1 MTITPFLSAERIRA
15 CTQAGHWQNRTIVE
29 YLDLHA
35 ERHPEQLA
43 VVDHN
48 SQTGLRTAL
57 SYRQLRTLVNRMALG
72 FTQLGVGPGDVI
84 SCQLPNW
91 WEFLAIHLA
100 AVRIGAVTN
109 PLMPIFRH
117 REIEYMMGFAE
128 TKVAIV
134 PNRFRDFDYPTMMA
148 EVRGNL
154 PQLQEVLV
162 VGGPAAPNSFEEVL
176 LTPRWEDKLDG
187 ETLFA
192 GRKLDPNAV
201 VQVMYTSGTTG
212 APKGVM
218 HISNTL
224 LACLKN
230 FADSYHLSGDDN
242 ILMGSPLAHQTGFLV
257 GLLLPVYLGA
267 KAVYLD
273 IWNAADALRLVQD
286 EGISF
291 TMGATPF
298 VADMAQAAEAAAQD
312 TSSLKS
318 FVTGGAPIPRV
329 VAEHARKALG
339 CKVYGVYGMTESL
352 LATVTVPEDPPEK
365 IYETDGAPRPGI
377 EVRLA
382 DPQGNPV
389 GVGEEGEVQTRGAY
403 NCCGYLK
410 REDLTRETISD
421 DGWLKSGDLA
431 RMDAD
436 GYIRI
441 SGRSK
446 DIIIRGG
453 ENVPVVE
460 VENLVYQHPA
470 IQDAA
475 LVGMPDPRMGER
487 GCLYVTLVPGASF
500 DLDELRRYLDQHR
513 MARQYWPER
522 LEVREELPRTPSGK
536 IQKFKLR
543 EEAKLFGETGAGLS
557 FN

>member
-1 MTITPFLSAERIRA
+1 MAITPFLTRERIAA
-15 CTQAGHWQNRTIVE
+15 CTGSGHWQDRTVT
-29 YLDLHA
+29 DCFDAQAARRPDHV
-35 ERHPEQLA
+35 A

-48 SQTGLRTAL
+48 SETGLRTVL
-57 SYRQLRTLVNRMALG
+57 SYRQLQRAVNRMALG
-72 FTQLGVGPGDVI
+72 LTQLGVAAGDVI

-128 TKVAIV
+128 TRLAIV
-134 PNRFRDFDYPTMMA
+134 PRNFRGFDYPAMMD

-154 PQLQEVLV
+154 PNLKQVLV
-162 VGGPAAPNSFEEVL
+162 VGGAAAPDSFEDQL
-176 LTPRWEDKLDG
+176 LLPRWEEKLDARRI
-187 ETLFA
+187 FA
-192 GRKLDPNAV
+192 ERRMDPNAV
-201 VQVMYTSGTTG
+201 TQVMYTSGTTG
-212 APKGVM
+212 SPKGVM
-218 HISNTL
+218 HTANTL
-224 LACLKN
+224 LSCIAT
-230 FADSYHLSGDDN
+230 FADSYHLTGDDN
-242 ILMGSPLAHQTGFLV
+242 LFMGSPLAHQTGFLI
-257 GLLLPVYLGA
+257 GLLLPMYLGA
-267 KAVYLD
+267 KVVYLD
-273 IWNAADALRLVQD
+273 IWNAGQALRLVQD

-298 VADMAQAAEAAAQD
+298 VADMAHSPDTAHCD
-312 TSSLKS
+312 TSSLKM

-329 VAEHARKALG
+329 VAEAARATLG
-339 CKVYGVYGMTESL
+339 CAVYGVYGMTETL
-352 LATVTVPEDPPEK
+352 LATLCVPEDAQDK
-365 IYETDGAPRPGI
+365 VYATDGAPRAGA
-377 EVRLA
+377 EVRLVDGA
-382 DPQGNPV
+382 GQPV
-389 GVGEEGEVQTRGAY
+389 PVGEEGQVQVRGVY

-410 REDLTRETISD
+410 REDLTRETISA
-421 DGWLKSGDLA
+421 DGWLDTGDLA

-460 VENLVYQHPA
+460 VENLIYQHPA

-487 GCLYVTLVPGASF
+487 GCLYVTLVPDGRF
-500 DLDELRRYLDQHR
+500 DMNELRRYLDEQK

-522 LEVREELPRTPSGK
+522 LEIREELPRTPSGK

>member
-1 MTITPFLSAERIRA
+1 MTITPFLTRARIDA
-15 CTQAGHWQNRTIVE
+15 CTTSGHWKNRTITDYFDAQVAHRP
-29 YLDLHA
+29 D
-35 ERHPEQLA
+35 QVA

-48 SQTGLRTAL
+48 SETGLRTTL
-57 SYRQLRTLVNRMALG
+57 SYRQLQRTVDRMALG
-72 FTQLGVGPGDVI
+72 FVQLGVAPGDVI

-117 REIEYMMGFAE
+117 REVEYMMGFAE
-128 TKVAIV
+128 TRLAIV
-134 PNRFRDFDYPTMMA
+134 PRYFRGFDYPTMMA
-148 EVRGNL
+148 DVRGNL
-154 PQLQEVLV
+154 PHLKQVLV
-162 VGGPAAPNSFEEVL
+162 VGGAAAPDSFEEQL
-176 LTPRWEDKLDG
+176 LLPRWEDKLDAKRI
-187 ETLFA
+187 FA
-192 GRKLDPNAV
+192 ERKMDPNAV
-201 VQVMYTSGTTG
+201 TQVMYTSGTTG
-212 APKGVM
+212 SPKGVM
-218 HISNTL
+218 HTANTL
-224 LACLKN
+224 LSCIETFIDA
-230 FADSYHLSGDDN
+230 YHLSGDDN
-242 ILMGSPLAHQTGFLV
+242 IFMGSPLAHQTGFLV
-257 GLLLPVYLGA
+257 GLLLPIQLGA
-267 KAVYLD
+267 KVVYLD
-273 IWNAADALRLVQD
+273 VWNATQALRLVQD
-286 EGISF
+286 EGITF

-298 VADMAQAAEAAAQD
+298 VADMAHSPDAAHCD
-312 TSSLKS
+312 TSSLKT

-329 VAEHARKALG
+329 VAEAARATLG
-339 CKVYGVYGMTESL
+339 CDVYGVYGMTETL
-352 LATVTVPEDPPEK
+352 LSTLCVPEDSEDK
-365 IYETDGAPRPGI
+365 VYATDGAPRTGA
-377 EVRLA
+377 EVRLVDSA
-382 DPQGNPV
+382 GQPV
-389 GVGEEGEVQTRGAY
+389 ATGDEGQVQVRGAY

-410 REDLTRETISD
+410 REDLTNEAISA
-421 DGWLKSGDLA
+421 DGWLDTGDLA

-460 VENLVYQHPA
+460 VENLIYQHPA

-487 GCLYVTLVPGASF
+487 GCLYVTLVAGASF
-500 DLDELRRYLDQHR
+500 DMNELRRYLDEQK

-522 LEVREELPRTPSGK
+522 LEIREELPRTPSGK

-543 EEAKLFGETGAGLS
+543 EEAKIFGETGAGLS

>member
-1 MTITPFLSAERIRA
+1 MTIQPFLSAERIRE
-15 CTQAGHWQNRTIVE
+15 CTQSGLWQNRTIVE
-29 YLDLHA
+29 YLDQHA
-35 ERHPEQLA
+35 ASRPEQLA

-48 SQTGLRTAL
+48 SETGLRTAL
-57 SYRQLRTLVNRMALG
+57 SYRQLRSLVDRMALG
-72 FTQLGVGPGDVI
+72 LAQLGVGKGDVI

-109 PLMPIFRH
+109 PMMPIFRH
-117 REIEYMMGFAE
+117 REVEYMMGFAE
-128 TKVAIV
+128 TRVAIV
-134 PNRFRDFDYPTMMA
+134 PRRFRGFDYPAMID

-154 PQLQEVLV
+154 PALKEVLV
-162 VGGPAAPNSFEEVL
+162 IGGPAAPDSFERAL
-176 LTPRWEDKLDG
+176 LEQRWEDEFDAAA
-187 ETLFA
+187 LFA
-192 GRKLDPNAV
+192 ERRLDPNAA

-212 APKGVM
+212 TPKGVM

-230 FADSYHLSGDDN
+230 FADSYHLSGADN

-257 GLLLPVYLGA
+257 GLLLPIYLGA
-267 KAVYLD
+267 KGVYLD
-273 IWNAADALRLVQD
+273 VWSAAQALRLVQD

-298 VADMAQAAEAAAQD
+298 VADMAQARETIPCD
-312 TSSLKS
+312 TASLRT
-318 FVTGGAPIPRV
+318 FVTGGAPIPRA
-329 VAEHARKALG
+329 VAEHARRTLG
-339 CKVYGVYGMTESL
+339 CQVYGVYGMTESL

-365 IYETDGAPRPGI
+365 IYETDGAPRPGV
-377 EVRLA
+377 EVRLVDA
-382 DPQGNPV
+382 QGQPV

-410 REDLTRETISD
+410 REDLTRETISA
-421 DGWLKSGDLA
+421 DGWLRSGDLA

-460 VENLVYQHPA
+460 VENLIYQHPA

-487 GCLYVTLVPGASF
+487 GCLYVTLVPGHSF
-500 DLDELRRYLDQHR
+500 DMDELRRYLDQQR

-522 LEVREELPRTPSGK
+522 LEIREELPRTPSGK

>member
-1 MTITPFLSAERIRA
+1 MAIQPFLTEARIRA
-15 CTQAGHWQNRTIVE
+15 CTESGHWRNRTIID
-29 YLDLHA
+29 YLDQHA
-35 ERHPEQLA
+35 DTRPEHLA

-48 SQTGLRTAL
+48 SETGLRTAL
-57 SYRQLRTLVNRMALG
+57 SYRQLRHLVDRMALG
-72 FTQLGVGPGDVI
+72 FTQLGVGKGDVI

-117 REIEYMMGFAE
+117 REVEFMMGFAE
-128 TKVAIV
+128 TKLAIV
-134 PNRFRDFDYPTMMA
+134 PRHYRGFDYATMLK

-154 PQLQEVLV
+154 PQLGEVLV
-162 VGGPAAPNSFEEVL
+162 VGGPATPDSFERELVQR
-176 LTPRWEDKLDG
+176 RWEDELDAA
-187 ETLFA
+187 TIFA
-192 GRKLDPNAV
+192 EHKMDPNAV

-224 LACLKN
+224 LACLQN
-230 FADSYHLSGDDN
+230 FADSYHLGADDN

-257 GLLLPVYLGA
+257 GLLLPIYLGA
-267 KAVYLD
+267 KTVYLD
-273 IWNAADALRLVQD
+273 IWNAAQALRLVQD

-298 VADMAQAAEAAAQD
+298 VADMADAPEATRYD
-312 TSSLKS
+312 TSTLET

-329 VAEHARKALG
+329 VAERARKMLG

-352 LATVTVPEDPPEK
+352 LATVSVPEDSPEK
-365 IYETDGAPRPGI
+365 IYETDGAPKPGV
-377 EVRLA
+377 EVRLV
-382 DPQGNPV
+382 DDRGNPV
-389 GVGEEGEVQTRGAY
+389 GIGEEGEVQTNGVY

-410 REDLTRETISD
+410 REDLTRQAISE
-421 DGWLKSGDLA
+421 DGWLSSGDLA

-453 ENVPVVE
+453 ENVPVIE
-460 VENLVYQHPA
+460 VEELVYKHPA

-487 GCLYVTLVPGASF
+487 GCLFVTLAPDGQF
-500 DLDELRRYLDQHR
+500 DMDELRRYLDEHR

-522 LEVREELPRTPSGK
+522 LEIRADLPRTPSGK

-543 EEAKLFGETGAGLS
+543 EEAKTFGETGAGLD
-557 FN
+557 FQ

>member
-1 MTITPFLSAERIRA
+1 MAITPFLSAERIRT
-15 CTQAGHWQNRTIVE
+15 CTEAGFWQNRTIVE
-29 YLDLHA
+29 HLDINA
-35 ERHPEQLA
+35 DQHPEHVA

-48 SQTGLRTAL
+48 SQTGLRTVL
-57 SYRQLRTLVNRMALG
+57 SYRQLRNLVNRMALG
-72 FTQLGVGPGDVI
+72 FTRLGVGPGDVI

-128 TKVAIV
+128 TRVAIV
-134 PNRFRDFDYPTMMA
+134 PRRFRGFDYPAMMA

-154 PQLQEVLV
+154 PELREVLV
-162 VGGPAAPNSFEEVL
+162 VGGPVAPDSFERAL
-176 LTPRWEDKLDG
+176 LEPRWEDELDAAA
-187 ETLFA
+187 LFA
-192 GRKLDPNAV
+192 ARRMDPNAV

-218 HISNTL
+218 HTANTL
-224 LACLKN
+224 LSCIQTFIDA
-230 FADSYHLSGDDN
+230 YHLSGDDN
-242 ILMGSPLAHQTGFLV
+242 ILMGSPLAHQTGFLIGV
-257 GLLLPVYLGA
+257 LLPLCLGA
-267 KAVYLD
+267 KVAYLD
-273 IWNAADALRLVQD
+273 VWNADQALRLVQD
-286 EGISF
+286 EGIRF

-298 VADMAQAAEAAAQD
+298 VADMAHSPIATGCD
-312 TSSLKS
+312 TSSLRM

-329 VAEHARKALG
+329 VAEAARETLG
-339 CKVYGVYGMTESL
+339 CAVYGVYGMTETL
-352 LATVTVPEDPPEK
+352 LATLCVPEDPQDK
-365 IYETDGAPRPGI
+365 VYATDGAPRAGA
-377 EVRLA
+377 EVRLVDGA
-382 DPQGNPV
+382 GRPV
-389 GVGEEGEVQTRGAY
+389 PVGEEGRVQVRGVY

-410 REDLTRETISD
+410 REDLTRETIDD
-421 DGWLKSGDLA
+421 DGWLDTGDLA

-460 VENLVYQHPA
+460 VENLIYQHPA

-487 GCLYVTLVPGASF
+487 GCLYVTLVPGHSF
-500 DLDELRRYLDQHR
+500 DLDELRRYLDQQR

-522 LEVREELPRTPSGK
+522 LEIREELPRTPSGK

>member
-1 MTITPFLSAERIRA
+1 MAIQPFLTEARIRE
-15 CTQAGHWQNRTIVE
+15 CTESGHWRNRTIVE
-29 YLDLHA
+29 YLDQHA
-35 ERHPEQLA
+35 DLHPEQLA

-48 SQTGLRTAL
+48 SETGLRTAL
-57 SYRQLRTLVNRMALG
+57 SYRQLRILVDRLALG
-72 FTQLGVGPGDVI
+72 FIQLGVGKGDVI

-117 REIEYMMGFAE
+117 REVEYMMGFAE
-128 TKVAIV
+128 TRLAIV
-134 PNRFRDFDYPTMMA
+134 PRRYRGFDYPAMMD

-154 PQLQEVLV
+154 PALREVLV
-162 VGGPAAPNSFEEVL
+162 VGGPAQPDSFEREL
-176 LTPRWEDKLDG
+176 LQRRREDEFDRAAI
-187 ETLFA
+187 FA
-192 GRKLDPNAV
+192 ERRLDPNAV

-224 LACLKN
+224 LACLRN
-230 FADSYHLSGDDN
+230 FADSYHLSGRDN

-267 KAVYLD
+267 KTVYLD
-273 IWNAADALRLVQD
+273 IWNAAQALRLVQD

-298 VADMAQAAEAAAQD
+298 VADLAQAAEATPQD
-312 TSSLKS
+312 TSTLRT
-318 FVTGGAPIPRV
+318 FVTGGAPIPRA
-329 VAEHARKALG
+329 VAEHARQILG
-339 CKVYGVYGMTESL
+339 CQVYGVYGMTESL
-352 LATVTVPEDPPEK
+352 LATLTVPEDPPEK
-365 IYETDGAPRPGI
+365 IYETDGAPKSGV
-377 EVRLA
+377 ELRLVDA
-382 DPQGNPV
+382 QGRPV
-389 GVGEEGEVQTRGAY
+389 GVGEEGEVQTRGVY

-410 REDLTRETISD
+410 REDLTRATIGE
-421 DGWLKSGDLA
+421 DGWLSSGDLA

-441 SGRSK
+441 TGRSK

-460 VENLVYQHPA
+460 VEELLYRHPA

-475 LVGMPDPRMGER
+475 LVGMPDPRLGER
-487 GCLYVTLVPGASF
+487 GCLFVTLVPGAHF
-500 DLDELRRYLDQHR
+500 DLAELQRYLDQHR

-522 LEVREELPRTPSGK
+522 LEIRDELPRTPSGK
-536 IQKFKLR
+536 IQKFRLR
-543 EEAKLFGETGAGLS
+543 EEARIFGETGAGLN

>member
-1 MTITPFLSAERIRA
+1 MAIQPFLTEERIRA
-15 CTQAGHWQNRTIVE
+15 CTESGHWRNRTIVE
-29 YLDLHA
+29 HLDLHA
-35 ERHPEQLA
+35 DRHPEHLA

-48 SQTGLRTAL
+48 SETGLRTAL
-57 SYRQLRTLVNRMALG
+57 SYRQLRNLVDRIALG
-72 FTQLGVGPGDVI
+72 FTRLGVGKGDVV

-117 REIEYMMGFAE
+117 REVEYMMGFAE
-128 TKVAIV
+128 TRLAIV
-134 PNRFRDFDYPTMMA
+134 PRRYRGFDYPAMME

-154 PQLQEVLV
+154 PGLDQVLV
-162 VGGPAAPNSFEEVL
+162 VGGPAAPDSFEREL
-176 LTPRWEDKLDG
+176 LQRRWEDELDG
-187 ETLFA
+187 ATVFA
-192 GRKLDPNAV
+192 ERKMDPNAV

-212 APKGVM
+212 TPKGVM

-230 FADSYHLSGDDN
+230 FADSYHLTGNDN

-257 GLLLPVYLGA
+257 GLLLPIYLGA
-267 KAVYLD
+267 KTVYLD
-273 IWNAADALRLVQD
+273 IWNAAQALRLVQD

-298 VADMAQAAEAAAQD
+298 VADMAHAPEAAQYD
-312 TSSLKS
+312 TSTLKT

-329 VAEHARKALG
+329 VAEHARKTLG

-352 LATVTVPEDPPEK
+352 LATVSVPEDPPEK
-365 IYETDGAPRPGI
+365 IYETDGAPKPGV
-377 EVRLA
+377 EVRLV
-382 DPQGNPV
+382 DSEGKPV
-389 GVGEEGEVQTRGAY
+389 GIGEEGEVQTHGVY

-410 REDLTRETISD
+410 REDLTRQTISE
-421 DGWLKSGDLA
+421 DGWLSSGDLA

-460 VENLVYQHPA
+460 VEELLYQHPA

-487 GCLYVTLVPGASF
+487 GCLFVTLVPDGRF
-500 DLDELRRYLDQHR
+500 GMDELRRYLDEHR

-522 LEVREELPRTPSGK
+522 LEIREQLPRTPSGK

-543 EEAKLFGETGAGLS
+543 EEAKIFGESGAGMD
-557 FN
+557 FQ